1 MEQEVKRRLDLFD
14 YMKRTGVQ
22 NYRDVA
28 KIVSSYYKD
37 PEGMIKIVRETLAAQ
52 GIPTTSA

>member
-14 YMKRTGVQ
+14 YMKRTGVA
-22 NYRDVA
+22 NYREVA

-37 PEGMIKIVRETLAAQ
+37 PEGMIKIVRDTLAAQ
-52 GIPTTSA
+52 GVQTVAA

>member
-1 MEQEVKRRLDLFD
+1 VKRRLDIFD
-14 YMKRTGVQ
+14 YLKRNDIK

-37 PEGMIKIVRETLAAQ
+37 PDGMIKIVRDTLASQ
-52 GIPTTSA
+52 GVQVAAS